1 MQFGD
6 KVIFSENGNE
16 YEATVLSSRVLDFHN
31 GKENEPLIHLAFF
44 KPVIDGLG
52 NVVNVVGTGR
62 QNELVQWRFDVAHE
76 SQEFSEAEKAILQ
89 DQGVLGPSG
98 VYPGGRW
105 RKKPLR
111 VPMTFHDGSEAD
123 LGRGVAV
130 LDAKGRS
137 RPDLAAKALNGE
149 ELTEEDYRSEPPTA
163 EPDVAAQLDAA
174 GTPPAEELPPT
185 GDEQP

>member
-6 KVIFSENGNE
+6 KVIFIENGNE
-16 YEATVLSSRVLDFHN
+16 FEATVLSSRVLDFHN
-31 GKENEPLIHLAFF
+31 GKDNEPLVHLAFF
-44 KPVIDGLG
+44 KPVTDGLG

-76 SQEFSEAEKAILQ
+76 SQKFSEAEKAILQ

-105 RKKPLR
+105 TLPLGISGEE
-111 VPMTFHDGSEAD
+111 PGSELRLVRIKLLRIIGPEGDAMSNPEMIDRLAD
-123 LGRGVAV
+123 RFESTV
-130 LDAKGRS
+130 LKHDS
-137 RPDLAAKALNGE
+137 PD
-149 ELTEEDYRSEPPTA
+149 A

-185 GDEQP
+185 GYEQP